1 MKMSWNKEKSHVPC
15 MEVVIE
21 IRTSFIDGGSVYMEK
36 ERGVK
41 RCFTERITNT
51 KASRQ
56 EKLGSFRKL
65 LVL

>member
-21 IRTSFIDGGSVYMEK
+21 IRTSLFDGGSVYMEK

-41 RCFTERITNT
+41 RGQSTRCPVT
-51 KASRQ
+51 
-56 EKLGSFRKL
+56 G
-65 LVL
+65 

>member
-1 MKMSWNKEKSHVPC
+1 

-41 RCFTERITNT
+41 RGQSTRYPVTGVKKMQTTMPWN
-51 KASRQ
+51 
-56 EKLGSFRKL
+56 L
-65 LVL
+65 LFDQS